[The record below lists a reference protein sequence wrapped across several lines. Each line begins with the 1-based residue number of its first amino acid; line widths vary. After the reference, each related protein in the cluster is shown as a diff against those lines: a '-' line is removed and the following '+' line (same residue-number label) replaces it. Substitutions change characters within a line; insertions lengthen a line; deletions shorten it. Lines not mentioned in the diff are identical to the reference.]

1 MACTFSGMFRGMRGD
16 GVRFRIDIFGE
27 EVVLF
32 DEPIDLKPMVETVF
46 MAGVMRARV
55 GSFLNVGDMF

>member
-1 MACTFSGMFRGMRGD
+1 MFRGMRGD

>member
-1 MACTFSGMFRGMRGD
+1 MRGD